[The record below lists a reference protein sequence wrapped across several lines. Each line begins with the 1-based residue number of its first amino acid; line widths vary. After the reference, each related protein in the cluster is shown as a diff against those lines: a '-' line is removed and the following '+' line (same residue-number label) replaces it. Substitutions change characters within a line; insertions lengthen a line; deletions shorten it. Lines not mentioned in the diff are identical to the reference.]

1 MSELLGLEHLSLRPE
16 GPTLT
21 LSVGLGHSLS
31 IAGPAAGGKTRLL
44 RVLAGHERPALVT
57 VQLRGRAVLA
67 GEAGLPRRAKIQ
79 SIARKAAASVQQATE
94 VLSGTGLWE
103 CRNQSVNE
111 LSPSQEAAADLLE
124 PFLSDEELV
133 CIDGQLDVLDPWA
146 LRGVLDLMRRQM
158 TNGRTFAVVTNRP
171 DLISEFE
178 ALIVLRD
185 SQVRFAGSVADLLRS
200 GPPHEIE
207 VATENQAAVRALIAP
222 FEVRVTLTENGLRL
236 EAPEG
241 QEIASRLLLEGYGDV
256 KYLVV
261 RRPTIEE
268 ALRAL

>member
-1 MSELLGLEHLSLRPE
+1 MSELLGLEHLSLRPD

-21 LSVGLGHSLS
+21 LSVGLGQSLS
-31 IAGPAAGGKTRLL
+31 IAGPGASGKTRLL
-44 RVLAGHERPALVT
+44 RVLSGREKPAQGTIKLH
-57 VQLRGRAVLA
+57 GRAAFA
-67 GEAGLPRRAKIQ
+67 GESALPRRAKIQ
-79 SIARKAAASVQQATE
+79 SIARKGATSVQQATE
-94 VLSGTGLWE
+94 VLSATRLWE
-103 CRNQSVNE
+103 CRSFSVSE

-124 PFLSDEELV
+124 AFLSDDELV

-158 TNGRTFAVVTNRP
+158 TTGRTFAVVTNRP
-171 DLISEFE
+171 DLVSEFE
-178 ALIVLRD
+178 ALIVLRE
-185 SQVRFAGSVADLLRS
+185 SRVRFAGSVADLLRS

-207 VATENQAAVRALIAP
+207 VATENQSAVRALVAP
-222 FEVRVTLTENGLRL
+222 FEVRVSPTETGLRL

-256 KYLVV
+256 KYVVV
-261 RRPTIEE
+261 RRPTIDE

>member
-1 MSELLGLEHLSLRPE
+1 MSELVGLEHLSLRPD

-21 LSVGLGHSLS
+21 LSVGLGQSLS
-31 IAGPAAGGKTRLL
+31 IAGPAASGKSRLL
-44 RVLAGHERPALVT
+44 RVLAGRERPSQGA
-57 VQLRGRAVLA
+57 VQLRGQAVFA
-67 GEAGLPRRAKIQ
+67 GESGLPRRAKIQ
-79 SIARKAAASVQQATE
+79 SLARKGSTSVQRATE
-94 VLSGTGLWE
+94 VLSATRLWE
-103 CRNQSVNE
+103 CRSLSVNE

-124 PFLSDEELV
+124 PLLSEDDLV

-158 TNGRTFAVVTNRP
+158 TGGRTFAVVTNRT

-207 VATENQAAVRALIAP
+207 VATENQAAVRALISP
-222 FEVRVTLTENGLRL
+222 FEVRVSPTETGLRL

-256 KYLVV
+256 KYVVV
-261 RRPTIEE
+261 RRPTIDE